1 MQIVYGTGNQAKLA
15 HMRRHLEPLGLT
27 LIGLDSFDPLP
38 PVPETGR
45 TPLQNA
51 RLKAHAYYRM
61 LSVSYTHLFSSWV
74 APWVPRLSIRRLTV
88 VWSG

>member
-1 MQIVYGTGNQAKLA
+1 MQIVYGTGNRAKLA

-27 LIGLDSFDPLP
+27 LVGLDSFDPLP
-38 PVPETGR
+38 SVAETGR

-61 LSVSYTHLFSSWV
+61 RCV
-74 APWVPRLSIRRLTV
+74 
-88 VWSG
+88 